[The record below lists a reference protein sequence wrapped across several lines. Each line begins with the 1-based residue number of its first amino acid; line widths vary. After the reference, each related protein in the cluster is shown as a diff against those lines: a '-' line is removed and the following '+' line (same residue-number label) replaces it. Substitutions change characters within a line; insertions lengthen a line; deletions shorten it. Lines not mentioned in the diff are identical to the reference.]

1 MRKIMKIILTTK
13 LYILFL
19 ITTIFIL
26 PVSIY
31 SQNTSLDKEIVVKTR
46 EIQKILAHQL
56 GYKVLYRKSNSEMAS
71 FYIPNSWFIEGR
83 KKAQMIRGN
92 EREYPYF
99 QIIWVGGKFYRVRLF
114 VNRGAGHSSWGT
126 LNESSDSNNNFDV
139 EEIKPNL

>member
-1 MRKIMKIILTTK
+1 MKIILTTK
-13 LYILFL
+13 LYLLLL
-19 ITTIFIL
+19 ISVIFIS
-26 PVSIY
+26 PISVA
-31 SQNTSLDKEIVVKTR
+31 SQTTSLEKEIVVKTR

-56 GYKVLYRKSNSEMAS
+56 GYKVLYRKANSEIAS

-99 QIIWVGGKFYRVRLF
+99 QIIWVGGEFYRVRLF
-114 VNRGAGHSSWGT
+114 VNRGAGHASWGT
-126 LNESSDSNNNFDV
+126 LNDSADLINNFDV